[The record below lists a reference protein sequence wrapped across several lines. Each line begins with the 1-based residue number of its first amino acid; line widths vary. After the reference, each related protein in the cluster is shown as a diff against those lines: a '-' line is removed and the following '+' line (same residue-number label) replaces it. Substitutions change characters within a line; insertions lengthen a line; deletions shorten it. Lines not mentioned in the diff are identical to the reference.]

1 MSERSERSESP
12 VLQSVLLGAQWPT
25 VDPFLF
31 CAHHDDNYPVARH
44 DMSPDAPLVGRNIG
58 SDFAGLDGW
67 NMYHGSHIPGF
78 PQHPHRGFETI
89 TFVRRGLI
97 DHADSLGATARFGA
111 GDVQWMTAGKGIVHA
126 EMFPLV
132 NTEGPNPLQ
141 MFQVWLNLPAED
153 KMVDPYFTMLWNEE
167 IPSVVVADSNGGE
180 ATITTIVGTYGDLP
194 PAPAPPP
201 NSWASRHESD
211 LAIWHLRIDAGAS
224 VELPP
229 AASSETIRTL
239 YLYEGSG
246 LGIGTQSFG
255 VDTGIVVD
263 AESEIVLQAGSEPL
277 ELVMLQGRSIG
288 EPVAQYGPFVMN
300 TDDEIRQAFDDYRR
314 TEFGG
319 WPWPTDDPTH
329 AADMGRFAIHADGT
343 KEER

>member
-1 MSERSERSESP
+1 MSSNP
-12 VLQSVLLGAQWPT
+12 VRQSVPLGTQWPT

-31 CAHHDDNYPVARH
+31 CAHHNDKYPSARH
-44 DMSPDAPLVGRNIG
+44 DMSPDASLEGRNIG
-58 SDFAGLDGW
+58 MDFAGIDGW

-89 TFVRRGLI
+89 SYLLSGYI
-97 DHADSLGATARFGA
+97 DHSDSLGATARFGA
-111 GDVQWMTAGKGIVHA
+111 GDAQWMTAGSGIVHA

-132 NTEGPNPLQ
+132 NTDSPNPMH

-153 KMVDPYFTMLWNEE
+153 KMVDPYFTMLWNED
-167 IPSVVVADSNGGE
+167 IPSVTVVDANGGE
-180 ATITTIVGTYGDLP
+180 ATITTVVGTYGDLP
-194 PAPAPPP
+194 AAPAPPP
-201 NSWASRHESD
+201 NSWASRGESD
-211 LAIWHLRIDAGAS
+211 LAIWHLRIESGAS
-224 VELPP
+224 FVLPP
-229 AASSETIRTL
+229 AASPETIRTI

-246 LGIGTQSFG
+246 LRIVDQSYDQ
-255 VDTGIVVD
+255 DTGIVVD
-263 AESEIVLQAGSEPL
+263 ATAEVNLQAGEEAL
-277 ELVMLQGRSIG
+277 ECIMLQGRPIA

-300 TDDEIRQAFDDYRR
+300 TEDEIREAFADYRQ

-319 WPWPTDDPTH
+319 WPWPSDDPTH